1 MNASTQL
8 LEKIEGPL
16 RMATSYV
23 TKLDHL
29 YASAP
34 SGSRRLM
41 NQFMFEKLLVADEGI
56 AGAIYRE
63 PWSSVLTSEFRD
75 RADRSASG
83 QEGSFSGPS
92 SKVEHLVDQ
101 RRFELLTTRT
111 LTYGVQVIDS
121 SFSRCTLAISSPR
134 LSRQQ

>member
-1 MNASTQL
+1 
-8 LEKIEGPL
+8 
-16 RMATSYV
+16 
-23 TKLDHL
+23 
-29 YASAP
+29 
-34 SGSRRLM
+34 M

-121 SFSRCTLAISSPR
+121 SFAVHPCNLVTSAFTSAIKESISSWDKADP
-134 LSRQQ
+134 S